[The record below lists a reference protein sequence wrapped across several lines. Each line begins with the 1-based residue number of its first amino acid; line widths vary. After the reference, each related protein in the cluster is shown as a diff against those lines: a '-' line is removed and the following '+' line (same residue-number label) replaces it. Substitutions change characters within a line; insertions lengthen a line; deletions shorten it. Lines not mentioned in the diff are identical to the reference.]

1 MQFAFDL
8 ISDLHVETWTDPF
21 DWTAQ
26 ATSPYCVVAGDV
38 CRDRSLLIKTLTHL
52 GQCYPGGVFY
62 IDGNDEHR
70 DYLEDLGDSYQDLAH
85 RISLI
90 PNVVYLQDHVVI
102 INGVA
107 ILGTNGWWS
116 YDLDP
121 DMEPAQS
128 MDWHMARTECSTSV
142 VGAILA
148 MAHTDANYLA
158 SSVDKLQT
166 HKEVSA
172 IVVVTHT
179 VPAAWL
185 IQHDLQLSHTH
196 RFNCTGNPRLQQ
208 ALDMDTESKI
218 RAWTF
223 GHYHGQ
229 IDQQDLGIRWINNY
243 RGRGNT
249 EWHQHAYYPQRI
261 EINY

>member
-21 DWTAQ
+21 DWINQ
-26 ATSPYCVVAGDV
+26 ATSPYCVVSGDV
-38 CRDRSLLIKTLTHL
+38 CRDRSLLVKTLTHL

-62 IDGNDEHR
+62 IDGNNEH
-70 DYLEDLGDSYQDLAH
+70 DNYLEDLNDSYRDLTL
-85 RISLI
+85 RIAQI
-90 PNVVYLQDHVVI
+90 PNVVYLQNNVI
-102 INGVA
+102 IVNGVA
-107 ILGTNGWWS
+107 LLGTNGWWS

-121 DMEPAQS
+121 DIDPAQS
-128 MDWHMARTECSTSV
+128 MNWHRTNKQNSTAVS
-142 VGAILA
+142 GNIAA
-148 MAHTDANYLA
+148 MASTDANYLI
-158 SSVDKLQT
+158 SSVSKLQT

-172 IVVVTHT
+172 IVMVTHT

-185 IQHDLQLSHTH
+185 IQHDIQLAQSY

-208 ALDMDTESKI
+208 ALSMDTESKI
-218 RAWTF
+218 RVWAF

-229 IDQQDLGIRWINNY
+229 IDQQDLGIRWVNNY
-243 RGRGNT
+243 RGRGDT
-249 EWHQHAYYPQRI
+249 AWHQHAYFPKRI